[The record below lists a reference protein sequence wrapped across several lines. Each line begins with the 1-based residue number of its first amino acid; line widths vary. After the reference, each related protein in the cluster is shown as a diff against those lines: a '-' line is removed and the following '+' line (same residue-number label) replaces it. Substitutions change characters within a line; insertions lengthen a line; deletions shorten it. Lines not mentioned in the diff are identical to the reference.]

1 MKEGRPGEVEKE
13 REHLRHLAVAIRAR
27 LLFHQQCGI
36 RSYPR
41 IAPFSLKK
49 MMTGGATPGRSG
61 AQPRRPGGPGEVGK
75 EALALESVHA
85 AVRACCGCALAET
98 SAGRLVG
105 VGDASARLLVV
116 GDFAL
121 QGAMRTAESGAAQA
135 DFSEA
140 AGSLPAPCFGSE
152 EDALFW
158 KMMQAIQLRP
168 RDVYVTNALKCPMAP
183 GQELESVWLGA
194 CRRHLACEIDAVR
207 PHLICAMGEHAAA
220 VLLGRGEP
228 VARLRGSV
236 HQLQIG
242 EGAMACPA
250 VVVTYHPRF
259 LLRVEEMK
267 KAAWQDLQRMRDLL
281 RRRGGVEA
289 R

>member
-1 MKEGRPGEVEKE
+1 MEEGRLGEVEKE
-13 REHLRHLAVAIRAR
+13 SQQIRHLAVAIRTR

-49 MMTGGATPGRSG
+49 MVTGGATPEKSD
-61 AQPRRPGGPGEVGK
+61 APPRRPGPGAVER
-75 EALALESVHA
+75 EALPLESVHA
-85 AVRACCGCALAET
+85 AVRVCRACALADT

-105 VGDASARLLVV
+105 VGDVAARLLVV

-121 QGAMRTAESGAAQA
+121 QTAETRAAQA
-135 DFSEA
+135 NPPGA
-140 AGSLPAPCFGSE
+140 AGPLPAPCFGSE
-152 EDALFW
+152 EDTLFW
-158 KMMQAIQLRP
+158 KMMQAIQLQP
-168 RDVYVTNALKCPMAP
+168 RDVYVTNAVKCLVAP
-183 GQELESVWLGA
+183 GQEMEGAWLDA
-194 CRRHLACEIDAVR
+194 CRRHLVCEIDAVR

-242 EGAMACPA
+242 EETMARPA

-267 KAAWQDLQRMRDLL
+267 KAAWQDLQQIRDLL
-281 RRRGGVEA
+281 RRRGRPRA